1 MTDQIDLDVIE
12 PEHDQPARPNRR
24 RMLLTGAG
32 LAGVAVLTKAGT
44 ASAADDDPVLVG
56 NDHEGESPTTLTNTQ
71 GADAFVATSDGEGI
85 ALSGVSTDGYGGQFE
100 GGMAP
105 VRLVPAAEPVT
116 PPPGDLTEAAPTGD
130 AHLAGELYVDSDGNL
145 WFNTADGSNWTQLNN
160 QPGQLAFLP
169 TPQRAFDSREEWPV
183 PANTN
188 KGRFA
193 ALETREIDLS
203 QFTDIPAGASAA
215 MINVTVDATGP
226 AGWAFVFSGD
236 VEVAA
241 ATNIPLASSIN
252 WSEPGQIVANTTF
265 TSVSADSKIKVH
277 TSQPTEVVIDV
288 IGYVS

>member
-44 ASAADDDPVLVG
+44 ASADDGDPLAI
-56 NDHEGESPTTLTNTQ
+56 GEENTAQSPTILTNT
-71 GADAFVATSDGEGI
+71 E
-85 ALSGVSTDGYGGQFE
+85 TDDVFTAAGNGYGGEFE
-100 GGMAP
+100 GSVAP
-105 VRLVPAAEPVT
+105 VRLVPAVEPAT

-203 QFTDIPAGASAA
+203 EFTDIPAGASAA

-265 TSVSADSKIKVH
+265 TSVSADSKVKVH